1 MPICGCSIILPSH
14 LNGSCLLLLGVNKGA
29 GLFRGA
35 CSECP
40 SFAPAL
46 TCNSSS
52 RKVACYFLRAA
63 FRCLSPPHA
72 RALSTLSIF
81 RAASSSSASPP
92 PARLASVPRV
102 VVCTVVALVAAA
114 ALAAAVLHHLPS
126 FIAHLAHAVTK
137 RAGNHTLPSIINLR
151 HSSLLSSLELFCLL
165 RLTAIY
171 PSIPLSKYAVML
183 SFAPGCP
190 NIT

>member
-1 MPICGCSIILPSH
+1 MPIWGCSIISPFH
-14 LNGSCLLLLGVNKGA
+14 LNDYLVGLACAAWSKQRCGSVPRGCQSLL
-29 GLFRGA
+29 
-35 CSECP
+35 
-40 SFAPAL
+40 SFALAL

-102 VVCTVVALVAAA
+102 VVCTVAAAAA
-114 ALAAAVLHHLPS
+114 ALLHHLPS
-126 FIAHLAHAVTK
+126 FIIAHAVTK
-137 RAGNHTLPSIINLR
+137 RAGNHTLPSSTINLR
-151 HSSLLSSLELFCLL
+151 HSSLTPGLELFCLL